1 MRYFFMLAAAIILFS
16 ACQDEQPVKETPAKD
31 SLVIPSAAPAEPAPE
46 PETMPVQL
54 KPYTLNEA
62 SLFTKGAMTKARTLS
77 KEEYAALHIAQIDAV
92 PAGFTYRLLDTL
104 YNGPRYTIVLI
115 ARDNANENIAWLCSY
130 ERPGKLLQKQE
141 VYYDNAEGFRSVST
155 VIKAKNITVTLYN
168 DFAET
173 EEGKKIVKQY
183 TIGDDAM
190 LVPGN

>member
-1 MRYFFMLAAAIILFS
+1 MRHLSALAVAMILFS
-16 ACQDEQPVKETPAKD
+16 ACQDEQPVKEAPAKD
-31 SLVIPSAAPAEPAPE
+31 SLVIPSAAPAEPAPV
-46 PETMPVQL
+46 PMPVEL
-54 KPYTLNEA
+54 KPYTLNET
-62 SLFTKGAMTKARTLS
+62 SLFTKAAMTKARKLS
-77 KEEYAALHIAQIDAV
+77 KEEYNTLSIAQIDSV

-130 ERPGKLLQKQE
+130 ERPVKLLQKQE

-155 VIKAKNITVTLYN
+155 EIKTKTITVTLHN

-173 EEGKKIVKQY
+173 DEGKKVVKQY
-183 TIGDDAM
+183 RIGDDAM